1 MSRGKCGSGRI
12 ARMCATSAIGAAAI
26 GVALFGGPARLVAQ
40 PVIGRVFPATEF
52 AARRAAVMKAVG
64 DGVAILQ
71 GTTERPGEQPLRQ
84 NDEFY
89 YLTGVIEPRAI
100 LVIDGR
106 SKRSTLFLSP
116 TTTIREESMFGPSL
130 TPGDSAEKDTGIE
143 SVVARDRF
151 GSVLADNI
159 GTGGRTIFAPFRP
172 EVLGSASSGDPVA
185 LARATRRD
193 PWDGRDSRAD
203 AFREKLKSVATS
215 SEIRDLDPII
225 DSLRAIKSPREIEVI
240 HEATRIA
247 GLGIMEAMRDA
258 KPGMREYELQADAE
272 FVFKKHGAYGPAYFA
287 LIATGKNTYYT
298 HYHRNTAVL
307 KDGDLVQFD
316 YAPDYDYYTSDVTRI
331 FPANGKFTARQK
343 EMYNVYLR
351 LYQALMTS
359 IRPYQ
364 TPDQIAKTAVV
375 KMEKFV
381 ASYPFT
387 EPKIKAAA
395 NSFIDLYRLKP
406 VRSLGHT
413 VGMSV
418 HDVPYAGTTLQP
430 GEIFTIEP
438 EMRIP
443 DEHIGF
449 RLEDM
454 LLITRDG
461 YVNLSGFVPVEVAD
475 IERLMSQRG
484 LSDFELK
491 MSGDKV
497 NTGPQ

>member
-1 MSRGKCGSGRI
+1 
-12 ARMCATSAIGAAAI
+12 
-26 GVALFGGPARLVAQ
+26 
-40 PVIGRVFPATEF
+40 
-52 AARRAAVMKAVG
+52 
-64 DGVAILQ
+64 
-71 GTTERPGEQPLRQ
+71 
-84 NDEFY
+84 
-89 YLTGVIEPRAI
+89 
-100 LVIDGR
+100 
-106 SKRSTLFLSP
+106 
-116 TTTIREESMFGPSL
+116 
-130 TPGDSAEKDTGIE
+130 
-143 SVVARDRF
+143 
-151 GSVLADNI
+151 
-159 GTGGRTIFAPFRP
+159 
-172 EVLGSASSGDPVA
+172 
-185 LARATRRD
+185 
-193 PWDGRDSRAD
+193 
-203 AFREKLKSVATS
+203 
-215 SEIRDLDPII
+215 
-225 DSLRAIKSPREIEVI
+225 VI

-258 KPGMREYELQADAE
+258 KPEMREYELQADAE

-287 LIATGKNTYYT
+287 LIAAGKNTYYT